1 MKVQILSEDGRVVW
15 SHDATAPIDKNGNAW
30 RGGNHNL
37 MAAVMF
43 SLNRALEQ
51 AQELPTEK
59 NWQWP
64 FDLSSTSENS
74 FQQAARRIAF
84 EVPPQAECGLCKE
97 RRRCRSN
104 SNDQSCGTPKN
115 RIVFVVLP

>member
-1 MKVQILSEDGRVVW
+1 MKVQILSEDGKVVW
-15 SHDATAPIDKNGNAW
+15 SHDAAAPIDKSGNAW
-30 RGGNHNL
+30 RGGNHKL
-37 MAAVMF
+37 MAAVTF

-51 AQELPTEK
+51 AQEFPKEK

-74 FQQAARRIAF
+74 FQQVARRVAI
-84 EVPPQAECGLCKE
+84 EVPPQSECGCCKE
-97 RRRCRSN
+97 HRRHRSN
-104 SNDQSCGTPKN
+104 SSDQSCRTPKN